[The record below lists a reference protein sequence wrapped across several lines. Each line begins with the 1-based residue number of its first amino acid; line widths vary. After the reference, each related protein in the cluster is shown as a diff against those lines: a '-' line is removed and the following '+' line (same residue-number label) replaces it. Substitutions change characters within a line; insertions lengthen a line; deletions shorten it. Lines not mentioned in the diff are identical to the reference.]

1 MVGDALWESVSPL
14 LPTPATRAKGG
25 RPRAPDRAAL
35 AGIVY
40 VLRTGIPWN
49 MLPADFG
56 CSGVTWA
63 EPFAGVAS
71 GNGREPASGDG
82 C

>member
-25 RPRAPDRAAL
+25 RPRIPDRAVL
-35 AGIVY
+35 AGILY

-49 MLPADFG
+49 MLPAEFG
-56 CSGVTWA
+56 NRAVPVGEGALVTC
-63 EPFAGVAS
+63 VAP
-71 GNGREPASGDG
+71 GPDLKRR
-82 C
+82 